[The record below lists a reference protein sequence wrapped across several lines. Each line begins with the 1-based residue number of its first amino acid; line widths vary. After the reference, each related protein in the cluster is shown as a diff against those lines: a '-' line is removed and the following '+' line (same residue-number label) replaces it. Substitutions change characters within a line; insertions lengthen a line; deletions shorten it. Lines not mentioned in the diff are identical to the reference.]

1 MYLRPRTSSMTRC
14 QNRFTTILAG
24 GLFFGL
30 VPVVPADAAPAACPK
45 GMRVSQDGKT
55 CATDSAS
62 AASPT
67 GSFDALANIMDK
79 TKQEINAKEAVAASK
94 EDMFGSEEYKKMKDG
109 HWQYFQASSSAKR
122 GEYCTAMFIKENMSV
137 AILGP
142 GGEYKGALMM
152 FTSLVSNDTFPQSE
166 QPRVIQVTLKQ
177 ASDPAATVGVFNFNL
192 GKWQTPVVTF
202 AVPSIEAALQGMED
216 KLDFHLQYEGQD
228 IGSIEWHSGLVARDE
243 LRKCL
248 SKG

>member
-1 MYLRPRTSSMTRC
+1 MTRYK
-14 QNRFTTILAG
+14 NRFATILAG
-24 GLFFGL
+24 TFASGLI
-30 VPVVPADAAPAACPK
+30 PVVAAAAAPACPQ

-62 AASPT
+62 AANPS

-79 TKQEINAKEAVAASK
+79 TKKEINAKEAVATSK
-94 EDMFGSEEYKKMKDG
+94 EEMFGSEEYKKMQEG
-109 HWQYFQASSSAKR
+109 HWQYFQANSSAKR
-122 GEYCTAMFIKENMSV
+122 GEYCTAMFIKQNMSV

-142 GGEYKGALMM
+142 GGQYQGALLM
-152 FTSLVSNDTFPQSE
+152 FTALTGNDTFPQSE

-177 ASDPAATVGVFNFNL
+177 GNDPAVAVGVFNFNL

-228 IGSIEWHSGLVARDE
+228 IGSIEWHSGLAARDE
-243 LRKCL
+243 LKKCL
-248 SKG
+248 AKE

>member
-1 MYLRPRTSSMTRC
+1 MTRC

-24 GLFFGL
+24 TLFFGLVL

-94 EDMFGSEEYKKMKDG
+94 EDMFGSEEYRKMKDG
-109 HWQYFQASSSAKR
+109 HWQYFQANSSAKR

-142 GGEYKGALMM
+142 GGQYKGALMM

-192 GKWQTPVVTF
+192 GKWQTPVVVF
-202 AVPSIEAALQGMED
+202 AVPSVEAALQGMED